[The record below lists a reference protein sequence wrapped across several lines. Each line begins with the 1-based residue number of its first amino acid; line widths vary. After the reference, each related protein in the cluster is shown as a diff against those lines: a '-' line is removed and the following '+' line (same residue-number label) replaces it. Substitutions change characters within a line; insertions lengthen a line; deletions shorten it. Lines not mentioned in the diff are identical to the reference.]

1 MGFSAP
7 LVEGIIMNLS
17 EFQKKVAEAETPL
30 IVDFWA
36 PWCGPC
42 KVTKPILE
50 KLADEYAGKVEFL
63 FVNADESQQIVKIFR
78 IMGIPTLIAFQD
90 GKVIGR
96 ITGAQNEAA
105 YREAFDRVLEGEA
118 IKVPV
123 TTFDRFLRLGI
134 GTVFVILG
142 INTSNWWLVGLGALF
157 VFWGIY
163 DRCPLWT
170 AITGFFRGRK

>member
-1 MGFSAP
+1 
-7 LVEGIIMNLS
+7 MNLS
-17 EFQKKVAEAETPL
+17 EFQDKIAEADTPV

-50 KLADEYAGKVEFL
+50 KLADEYEGKVELL
-63 FVNADESQQIVKIFR
+63 FVNADESRQIVQIFR
-78 IMGIPTLIAFQD
+78 VMGIPTLIAFQD

-105 YREAFDRVLEGEA
+105 YREAFERVLEGEE
-118 IKVPV
+118 IKVPI
-123 TTFDRFLRLGI
+123 TPFDRFLRLGI

-142 INTSNWWLVGLGALF
+142 MNTSNWWLLGLGALMA
-157 VFWGIY
+157 FWGIY
-163 DRCPLWT
+163 DRCPLWAAMT
-170 AITGFFRGRK
+170 NLFRRE